1 MFRKSSDFFGLYS
14 EKVLLIEKKIV
25 PLQQKLMFMFIREL
39 ESVIQKRCFQGKVII
54 LLGARQVGKTTLLK
68 KITKEQTVDAL
79 YLNCDEPQVVAALTN
94 RNLKELQMIVGANKF
109 VVIDEAQKVDDI
121 GLTLKLIVDNIPNIQ
136 VIATGSSAFELRNR
150 LNEPLTGRKFEYQMF
165 PISSKE
171 IYQSSGYIDL
181 KGTLET
187 RLIYGSYPDILQNT
201 SNGQELLRMLTDS
214 YLYKDIL
221 SYDNLRKPEVLDKL
235 LRALAFQVGSEV
247 SYNELAKTIG
257 SDSKTVER
265 YIELLEKCYIIFRL
279 HGLSRNLRNELKKAK
294 KIYFYDN
301 GVRNAIIQQFAP
313 LELRNDVGAL
323 WENFFISER
332 IKHNHYRQNYC
343 NIYFWRT
350 KSQQEI
356 DYIEEQNGHMTA
368 FEMKWNPKKANTS
381 IPEAFLKAYEVQET
395 VIVTPENYLEYLL

>member
-1 MFRKSSDFFGLYS
+1 MYTRD
-14 EKVLLIEKKIV
+14 
-25 PLQQKLMFMFIREL
+25 LQSI
-39 ESVIQKRCFQGKVII
+39 IQERCFQGKAII

-68 KITKEQTVDAL
+68 KIIQEQQVDAL
-79 YLNCDEPQVVAALTN
+79 YLNCDEPQTAAALTN
-94 RNLKELQMIVGANKF
+94 CNLKELQMVIGANKF
-109 VVIDEAQKVDDI
+109 VVIDEAQKVDNI
-121 GLTLKLIVDNIPNIQ
+121 GLTLKLIVDNMTDVQ
-136 VIATGSSAFELRNR
+136 VIATGSSAFELRNC
-150 LNEPLTGRKFEYQMF
+150 LNEPLTGRKYEYQMF

-181 KGTLET
+181 KGLLET
-187 RLIYGSYPDILQNT
+187 RLIYGSYPDILNHA
-201 SNGQELLRMLTDS
+201 SDARELLRMLTDS

-221 SYDNLRKPEVLDKL
+221 ATDNLRKPDVLDKL

-247 SYNELAKTIG
+247 SYNELAQAVGT
-257 SDSKTVER
+257 DSKTVER

-313 LELRNDVGAL
+313 LELRNDAGAL

-332 IKHNHYRQNYC
+332 IKRNHYQQNYC

-350 KSQQEI
+350 KSQLEI
-356 DYIEEQNGHMTA
+356 DYIEEQNGQMTA
-368 FEMKWNPKKANTS
+368 FEMKWNPKKSNTS
-381 IPEAFLKAYEVQET
+381 IPETFLTAYDVKET
-395 VIVTPENYLEYLL
+395 VVITPENYLEYLL

>member
-1 MFRKSSDFFGLYS
+1 MYTRD
-14 EKVLLIEKKIV
+14 
-25 PLQQKLMFMFIREL
+25 LQSI
-39 ESVIQKRCFQGKVII
+39 IQERCFQGKAII

-68 KITKEQTVDAL
+68 KIIQEQQVDAL
-79 YLNCDEPQVVAALTN
+79 YLNCDEPQTVAALTKC
-94 RNLKELQMIVGANKF
+94 NLKELQMVIGANKF
-109 VVIDEAQKVDDI
+109 VVIDEAQKVDNI
-121 GLTLKLIVDNIPNIQ
+121 GLTLKLIVDNMPDVQ
-136 VIATGSSAFELRNR
+136 VIATGSSAFELRNC
-150 LNEPLTGRKFEYQMF
+150 LNEPLTGRKYEYQMF

-181 KGTLET
+181 KGLLET
-187 RLIYGSYPDILQNT
+187 RLIYGSYPDILNHA
-201 SNGQELLRMLTDS
+201 NDARELLRMLTDS

-221 SYDNLRKPEVLDKL
+221 ATDNLRKPDVLDKL

-247 SYNELAKTIG
+247 SYNELAQTIG
-257 SDSKTVER
+257 TDSKTVER

-313 LELRNDVGAL
+313 LELRNDAGAL

-332 IKHNHYRQNYC
+332 IKRNHYQQNYC

-350 KSQQEI
+350 KSQLEI
-356 DYIEEQNGHMTA
+356 DYIEEQNGQMTA
-368 FEMKWNPKKANTS
+368 FEMKWNPKKSNTS
-381 IPEAFLKAYEVQET
+381 IPETFLNAYDVKET
-395 VIVTPENYLEYLL
+395 VVITPENYLEYLL

>member
-1 MFRKSSDFFGLYS
+1 MYTRD
-14 EKVLLIEKKIV
+14 
-25 PLQQKLMFMFIREL
+25 LQPI
-39 ESVIQKRCFQGKVII
+39 IQERCFQSKAII

-68 KITKEQTVDAL
+68 KIIQEQQLDAL
-79 YLNCDEPQVVAALTN
+79 YLNCDEPQTVTALTN
-94 RNLKELQMIVGANKF
+94 CNLKELQMVIGANKF
-109 VVIDEAQKVDDI
+109 VVIDEAQKVNNI
-121 GLTLKLIVDNIPNIQ
+121 GLTLKLIVDNMPDVQ
-136 VIATGSSAFELRNR
+136 VIATGSSAFELRNC
-150 LNEPLTGRKFEYQMF
+150 LNEPLTGRKYEYQMF

-181 KGTLET
+181 KGLLET
-187 RLIYGSYPDILQNT
+187 RLIYGSYPDILNHA
-201 SNGQELLRMLTDS
+201 NDARELLRMLTDS

-221 SYDNLRKPEVLDKL
+221 ATDNLRKPDVLDKL

-247 SYNELAKTIG
+247 SYNELAQTIG
-257 SDSKTVER
+257 TDSKTVER

-332 IKHNHYRQNYC
+332 IKRNHYQQNYC

-350 KSQQEI
+350 KSQLEI
-356 DYIEEQNGHMTA
+356 DYIEEQNGQMTA
-368 FEMKWNPKKANTS
+368 FEMKWNPKKSNTS
-381 IPEAFLKAYEVQET
+381 IPETFLNAYDVKET
-395 VIVTPENYLEYLL
+395 VIITPDNYLDYLL